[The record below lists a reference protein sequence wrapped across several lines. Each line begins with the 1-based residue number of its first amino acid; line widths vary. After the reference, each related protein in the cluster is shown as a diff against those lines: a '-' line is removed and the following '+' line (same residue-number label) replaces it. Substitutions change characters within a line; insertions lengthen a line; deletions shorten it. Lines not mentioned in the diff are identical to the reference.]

1 MRAPQADRPVL
12 LVPDRKNQAMCGAVD
27 QSVCPI
33 TGLTVVEAIV
43 INDRQYDEL
52 DPSRERYV
60 MLREVDRFLGWVEIN
75 HLSYIQFVREPVKR
89 GAGAM

>member
-12 LVPDRKNQAMCGAVD
+12 LVPDRKNQAMCDAVD
-27 QSVCPI
+27 QSVCPVMR
-33 TGLTVVEAIV
+33 LTVVETIV

-52 DPSRERYV
+52 YPSRERYP

-75 HLSYIQFVREPVKR
+75 HLSYIQFVRKSVKP
-89 GAGAM
+89 GTGAM